1 MNKLLCNKNLK
12 KVLLIILFT
21 VIIVLGIVSLKM
33 FGNKPQDDSKK
44 QIIKKNNYSFVDEGM
59 YDRAK
64 AITNEQLRS
73 EHCLGDICIKD
84 LMIYRFDKHDD
95 VVLKV
100 VNKGNNEITGQLNI
114 VFSEMVMPVVYQNLG
129 SGKEKVYTIQFDNL
143 ISSTDDYTVRELTS
157 DELSKIKID

>member
-1 MNKLLCNKNLK
+1 MNKLFCKKYLK
-12 KVLLIILFT
+12 GILLIILFT
-21 VIIVLGIVSLKM
+21 VIIVLGIVCL
-33 FGNKPQDDSKK
+33 GNKPQDDSKK
-44 QIIKKNNYSFVDEGM
+44 EVEKKNNYSFVDEGM

-100 VNKGNNEITGQLNI
+100 INKGNNEITGQLNI

-143 ISSTDDYTVRELTS
+143 IASTDDYTVRELTS